1 MRRTSREQREKE
13 IYIMNRRNIVIGG
26 VVVLL
31 LVAGAAFW
39 FYDGVL
45 GEPEAASGPI
55 TAIPLAAEP
64 TAAPAES
71 AAPTAAPAESA
82 APTAAPAESASAPAG
97 DLRFQIVP
105 DQSTASFILQEDL
118 RGQRV
123 EVVGTTNQVAG
134 ELAINPSDLSST
146 RVGVIQVNV
155 RTLATDDNRRNN
167 AIRNFILNTDT
178 HEFVTFTPTAIEGL
192 SGAGAANT
200 PLTFKISGDLTIRDV
215 TMPVVFDATAQ
226 ATSADQ
232 ITGSATTVI
241 NRNDFKL
248 SIPSVPFVANVTEEV
263 TLKID
268 FVAAAVT
275 E

>member
-1 MRRTSREQREKE
+1 
-13 IYIMNRRNIVIGG
+13 MNRRNIILGG
-26 VVVLL
+26 AVVLL
-31 LVAGAAFW
+31 LAAGAAFW
-39 FYDGVL
+39 AYDRVL

-55 TAIPLAAEP
+55 TAIPLASEP

-82 APTAAPAESASAPAG
+82 APTTAPAESAAPTAAPVESASAPAG
-97 DLRFQIVP
+97 EVRFQIVP

-123 EVVGTTNQVAG
+123 EVVGTTNQIAG
-134 ELAINPSDLSST
+134 ELAVNPSDLSST

-155 RTLATDDNRRNN
+155 RTLATNDNRRNN

-178 HEFVTFTPTAIEGL
+178 HEFVTFTPKSIEGL

-215 TMPVVFDATAQ
+215 TVPVVFDATAQ
-226 ATSADQ
+226 ATSAEQ
-232 ITGSATTVI
+232 ITGSAMTVI
-241 NRNDFKL
+241 NRNDFNL
-248 SIPSVPFVANVTEEV
+248 NIPSVPFVANVTEEV
-263 TLKID
+263 TLKLD